1 MKIKLC
7 TILLFAALLSA
18 FNLFATHNKSGEIV
32 YEKIG
37 PLTVRAKIITFTKA
51 SSVNADRDTLTI
63 HWGDGILESVVRTN
77 GPGNPPQGEVWPND
91 IKYNIYVGVHT
102 YAAEGIY
109 IISMTDPNRNAGII
123 NVNPPASEN
132 VPFHLQ
138 AMINFMP
145 EADGSIAS
153 PVFLEYPIDIA
164 SVGQPYIHIANAFSA
179 SGDSIA
185 YQLVTPMQG
194 VDLHVPNYSFPNE
207 IGFNPDVTF
216 SLDSVT
222 GKLVWDAPQVQ
233 GAYVITILIKFYH
246 NNILAGTTLRDM
258 MIEVY
263 PDFGPAPALMLDT
276 PEDVVLDVHVDETV
290 TVNLLVNEPGPEQD
304 ALEITSTSG
313 LYIAPSPATFSANVV
328 GSNGTGIFN
337 WVVQP
342 EHIREQPYTVV
353 FKAKNTSN
361 GLATVKLVRFR
372 AKATVAAPIVP
383 NAELECLAHPN
394 PTIGNLTFEWSEPL
408 KHGSITITDSFG
420 RSLRNIALPDAATRL
435 TTDVST
441 FLPGVYFAKTQ
452 SEGAAF
458 RTVRFVKN

>member
-7 TILLFAALLSA
+7 TILLFAALLPA
-18 FNLFATHNKSGEIV
+18 FNLLATHNRSGEIV

-63 HWGDGILESVVRTN
+63 HWGDGILETVVRTN

-91 IKYNIYVGVHT
+91 YKYNIYVGVHT

-109 IISMTDPNRNAGII
+109 VISMTDPNRNAGII
-123 NVNPPASEN
+123 NVNPPSSDN

-153 PVFLEYPIDIA
+153 PVLLEYPIDIA
-164 SVGQPYIHIANAFSA
+164 SVGQPYIHVVNAFSA

-185 YQLVTPMQG
+185 YQLIVPMQ
-194 VDLHVPNYSFPNE
+194 VLDTPVPNYSFPNE
-207 IGFNPDVTF
+207 IGFNPDVIF
-216 SLDSVT
+216 SLDSIT

-233 GAYVITILIKFYH
+233 GAYVVTILIKFYR
-246 NNILAGTTLRDM
+246 NNILVGTTMRDM

-263 PDFGPAPALMLDT
+263 PNFGPAPALVLDT
-276 PEDVVLDVHVDETV
+276 PEDVVLDYNVGQ
-290 TVNLLVNEPGPEQD
+290 TVNVIMLVNEPGPEQA

-313 LYIAPSPATFSANVV
+313 LYIVPSPATFSANVV
-328 GSNGTGIFN
+328 GSHGTGIFN
-337 WVVQP
+337 WTVQP
-342 EHIREQPYTVV
+342 EHVRAQPYTVV
-353 FKAKNTSN
+353 FKAKDTSN

-372 AKATVAAPIVP
+372 AKATVAAPLVP
-383 NAELECLAHPN
+383 NVESECSAYPN
-394 PTIGNLTFEWSEPL
+394 PTTGNLTFEWGEPL
-408 KHGSITITDSFG
+408 KHGSITIADGGG
-420 RSLRNIALPDAATRL
+420 RILRTITLPEAATRL

-441 FLPGVYFAKTQ
+441 LLPGVYFAKIQ